1 MANRV
6 AIIGQGTAGVFAL
19 SHFSKWTQN
28 FELELY
34 ADPNIK
40 PQPVGEGS
48 TLAFPLALE
57 ENLNFNYS
65 DVEKIDG
72 SLKYGIKKTGW
83 STGKEYVHEFRTPF
97 VSYHFNAGKLQKY
110 VLEKLQGKFKLI
122 EGNVAS
128 YDDIDADY
136 IFDCAGRPKNYDKF
150 TMCDSIAVNA
160 VHVNQCYWD
169 YPRFNYTLT
178 LARPYGWVF
187 GIPLKNRCSIGYM
200 YNNTINTLEEVK
212 EDIKQVFAEYNLTPS
227 QDTNTFNFNSYYRD
241 QNFTDRVIYSG
252 NNSFFLEPMEAT
264 SISTMDWVQR
274 KAFDVWF
281 CGQPCEMANK
291 EFTGF
296 IKEIEN
302 MILLHYCNGSV
313 FDTEFWRVSQAKAE
327 EHLSKALQHDAALNT
342 LVEKSKPTWND
353 IKNNPNNNLS
363 MTYGTWQLYSFN
375 QNLTNLGIHKKLE
388 MLRTNRDVD
397 ALV

>member
-1 MANRV
+1 MAKKV

-28 FELELY
+28 FELELH

-48 TLAFPLALE
+48 TLVFPVALE
-57 ENLNFNYS
+57 ENLNFNYG
-65 DVEKIDG
+65 DLEKLDG

-83 STGKEYVHEFRTPF
+83 STGKEYVHEFKAPF

-110 VLEKLQGKFKLI
+110 VLEKLQGKFKLV

-128 YDDIDADY
+128 HNDIDADY
-136 IFDCAGRPKNYDKF
+136 IMDCAGRPKSYDEF

-187 GIPLKNRCSIGYM
+187 GIPLRNRCSIGYM
-200 YNNTINTLEEVK
+200 YNNKINTLEEVK
-212 EDIKQVFAEYNLTPS
+212 EDMKQVFADYNLTPS
-227 QDTNTFNFNSYYRD
+227 QDTNTFSFGSYYRNK
-241 QNFTDRVIYSG
+241 NFTNRVIYSG

-264 SISTMDWVQR
+264 SISTMDWIQR

-281 CGQPCEMANK
+281 GGQPCEMANK
-291 EFTGF
+291 EFATF
-296 IKEIEN
+296 IEEIEN
-302 MILLHYCNGSV
+302 VIMLHYCNGSV

-327 EHLSKALQHDAALNT
+327 AHLANSLPQDKTLDAMI
-342 LVEKSKPTWND
+342 EKSKADWND
-353 IKNNPNNNLS
+353 IKNNISNDLFMS
-363 MTYGTWQLYSFN
+363 YGTWPLYSFH
-375 QNLTNLGIHKKLE
+375 QNLTNLCIHEKLKA
-388 MLRTNRDVD
+388 LKNSRNID